1 MNILLVRHGETDY
14 NAQGRMYGHAQ
25 VNLNARGL
33 TQARAVAKRL
43 SAVPVARIYSS
54 DLVRAVQTAA
64 EIAALQQVSVHYD
77 AGLREQHVGDWEH
90 LTIPEVVER
99 YPQHYAAHS
108 ADPAHTPYSN
118 GESFAMLQ
126 QRAYASL
133 NAIIAAHQNG
143 ETICVVCHGGTINA
157 IVCAVLELDIAHHR
171 KLWIDNCSLTTV
183 RISADQRHLIGLN
196 DHAHL
201 VDMGTHP

>member
-1 MNILLVRHGETDY
+1 M
-14 NAQGRMYGHAQ
+14 
-25 VNLNARGL
+25 
-33 TQARAVAKRL
+33 
-43 SAVPVARIYSS
+43 PFARIYAGE
-54 DLVRAVQTAA
+54 LVRAIKTAA
-64 EIAALQQVSVHYD
+64 EIAAFHQVSVHYD

-108 ADPAHTPYSN
+108 AEPAHTAYSN

-126 QRAYASL
+126 RRAYASL

-157 IVCAVLELDIAHHR
+157 LGFAVLQPDISHYPKPRIA
-171 KLWIDNCSLTTV
+171 NCLLKNLS
-183 RISADQRHLIGLN
+183 ISA
-196 DHAHL
+196 
-201 VDMGTHP
+201 